1 MRIGDHWSAISII
14 AQSQD
19 NPLKAVAEF
28 VENSIDARARNIE
41 IVRGRERGQ
50 PYLKIV
56 DDGEGV
62 RRDKA
67 GAPDFRYVA
76 THICDSIK
84 KRLKRDGVQGIQGE
98 FGIGLLSFW
107 TLGENLRLSSSASD
121 GTVHEMSMHRGE
133 EGYAVRTRRALVTQR
148 GTTLDIRP
156 LLAGVRQFSG
166 EKLNWYLA
174 SELRDRI
181 RQSDVSV
188 RINDRTARKSYTVTP
203 REFDGRLIHELDNPE
218 TGFGEIKLELYLD
231 DPSPARG
238 VSLYRNGTRVVEL
251 AALDGFEEGPW
262 SSGYVDGI
270 VDAPFVNLTPG
281 TRTGVIR
288 DEAFATLR
296 EGLESV
302 AQRLDTLIAD
312 LQRAE
317 EERASE
323 RTLKSIRRAFREAL
337 LALPAEEYDWF
348 EVHRGGSGRR
358 SEASTGPALEP
369 SKREPGATVVEP
381 AGDDDETTPPQEFF
395 EIPGPLFSARISPAS
410 SVVKVGASRSLR
422 AVCRDRSGRQVDQG
436 VVFAWT
442 LVEGGG
448 HLDDPN
454 AEIVA
459 SHGTNAKGSLATVA
473 FVPWAGR
480 CGWAGGGVGAQRMRR
495 ADPAMGRFHAPDEP
509 GLTTLKL
516 VATQRD
522 VVCEAKALVT
532 VTDSLIA
539 DRDGAPARQGLP
551 GYTYENAPGQ
561 LWRSRY
567 EFDREL
573 IVVNSGHRDF
583 VFASQSRASQLRYI
597 ARLFVKELVLRNF
610 PGASSGEL
618 LDRMLELM
626 LYMESSL
633 K

>member
-1 MRIGDHWSAISII
+1 MARRNNGGGRLRIGDHWSAISII

-28 VENSIDARARNIE
+28 VENSIDARARNID

-62 RRDKA
+62 RRDET

-84 KRLKRDGVQGIQGE
+84 KRLKRDGARGIQGE

-107 TLGENLRLSSSASD
+107 TLGENLRLSSPAAD
-121 GTVHEMSMHRGE
+121 GTVHEMAMRRGD
-133 EGYAVRTRRALVTQR
+133 EGYSVRTRRALVAES

-174 SELRDRI
+174 AELRDRI
-181 RQSDVSV
+181 RQTDVSV
-188 RINDRTARKSYTVTP
+188 RISDRTARKAYTVSP
-203 REFDGRLIHELDNPE
+203 RQFDGRLIHELDNPE

-251 AALDGFEEGPW
+251 ASLDGFQEGPW
-262 SSGYVDGI
+262 NSGYVDGV

-288 DEAFATLR
+288 DGAFAAFR

-302 AQRLDTLIAD
+302 AQRLDALIGD
-312 LQRAE
+312 LRRAE
-317 EERASE
+317 EERVSE

-348 EVHRGGSGRR
+348 EVHRSGPGRR
-358 SEASTGPALEP
+358 PEASTGSALEP
-369 SKREPGATVVEP
+369 SKSAREATVAELAGGDGEP
-381 AGDDDETTPPQEFF
+381 TSTQEFF
-395 EIPGPLFSARISPAS
+395 EIAGPLYSARISPAS
-410 SVVKVGASRSLR
+410 SVVKVGASRTVR
-422 AVCRDRSGRQVDQG
+422 AVCRDRSGRQVDEG

-442 LVEGGG
+442 VVEGGG
-448 HLDDPN
+448 QLDDPH

-459 SHGTNAKGSLATVA
+459 FQASE
-473 FVPWAGR
+473 
-480 CGWAGGGVGAQRMRR
+480 
-495 ADPAMGRFHAPDEP
+495 EP

-522 VVCEAKALVT
+522 VVCEAKALIT
-532 VTDSLIA
+532 VTDSLMA

-567 EFDREL
+567 EVDREL

-583 VFASQSRASQLRYI
+583 VFASQSRTSQLRYI